1 MPDPNL
7 FQNPPT
13 MAAQHMVWS
22 NVSGHPPSSEVL
34 QVKVVKTMDGK
45 TANEAATGLFV
56 RGSEADS
63 TPLLLQLAE
72 ELSRL
77 RRDITQ
83 LQEGQ
88 LKVTAKNEALT
99 AELKASR
106 ESTASL
112 SAELKASRES
122 TASLSAELDES
133 RESTRDAHSRL
144 ASLSAELDASRDDLE
159 AARLEREVLRN
170 NVAKQNTLLVALV
183 VYSSAYAAVDLIAHQ
198 FKRGI
203 APTDLA
209 AQSAEGIMLF
219 LPKPMRY
226 KRAAKDFRA
235 LVAFTCGRDSERN
248 TFIHSASWRA
258 FHETH
263 GKDILKVMELDE
275 WRQARGPAQS
285 IRRFLASCANY
296 STSAE
301 HDESR
306 CVGC

>member
-99 AELKASR
+99 AELDVSR

-112 SAELKASRES
+112 S
-122 TASLSAELDES
+122 TELDAS
-133 RESTRDAHSRL
+133 RESTRDAHSRI

-170 NVAKQNTLLVALV
+170 NVAKQNTLMLPSSCTAPRMLRWTSLRITSREASHPQTWQPSLPRVSWFSFPSPCGTNVLPKTSEPWWPSPVAE
-183 VYSSAYAAVDLIAHQ
+183 
-198 FKRGI
+198 
-203 APTDLA
+203 T
-209 AQSAEGIMLF
+209 QSATPSFTQHHGV
-219 LPKPMRY
+219 RST
-226 KRAAKDFRA
+226 KRM
-235 LVAFTCGRDSERN
+235 ER
-248 TFIHSASWRA
+248 T
-258 FHETH
+258 
-263 GKDILKVMELDE
+263 
-275 WRQARGPAQS
+275 
-285 IRRFLASCANY
+285 Y
-296 STSAE
+296 
-301 HDESR
+301 
-306 CVGC
+306 

>member
-1 MPDPNL
+1 
-7 FQNPPT
+7 
-13 MAAQHMVWS
+13 
-22 NVSGHPPSSEVL
+22 
-34 QVKVVKTMDGK
+34 MDGK

-99 AELKASR
+99 AEL
-106 ESTASL
+106 
-112 SAELKASRES
+112 
-122 TASLSAELDES
+122 
-133 RESTRDAHSRL
+133 
-144 ASLSAELDASRDDLE
+144 DASRDDLE

-183 VYSSAYAAVDLIAHQ
+183 VYSSANAAVDLIAHH

-209 AQSAEGIMLF
+209 AQSAEGIMVF

-235 LVAFTCGRDSERN
+235 LVAFTCGQRN
-248 TFIHSASWRA
+248 TFIHSATWRA

-275 WRQARGPAQS
+275 WRQARGPAKS
-285 IRRFLASCANY
+285 IRRFLASCAKY
-296 STSAE
+296 STAAE